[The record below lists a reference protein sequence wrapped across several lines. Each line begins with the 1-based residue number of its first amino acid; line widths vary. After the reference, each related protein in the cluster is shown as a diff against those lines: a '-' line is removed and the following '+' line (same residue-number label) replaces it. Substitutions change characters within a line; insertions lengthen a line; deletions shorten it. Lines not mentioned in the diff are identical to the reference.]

1 VRGHSE
7 PASELGDPGRER
19 VRQRRRQLARDDR
32 EIERQAVSREG
43 VDKGEQAVVVPAGIV
58 VAEEDVDGPG
68 RLVEGPPEWLEPI
81 VHGADGP
88 TRRRMVISS
97 IL

>member
-1 VRGHSE
+1 VGARLLGALAAVALGG
-7 PASELGDPGRER
+7 ASIAVAHGAGVGGIRSPFELANR
-19 VRQRRRQLARDDR
+19 
-32 EIERQAVSREG
+32 
-43 VDKGEQAVVVPAGIV
+43 V